1 VVKRTTLHDQTL
13 AMIQKFPF
21 PLQDREFV
29 MRQVSCTLDGTFL
42 YAIASVD
49 DDVVVDYGM
58 SGSPVR
64 ATSKGLIKFTPTETD
79 PNQCSLE
86 LYQYFDAG
94 GWIPAF
100 VANRL
105 IPLALEVAQES
116 RMAFQRD
123 DEVDEMER
131 NELAG
136 VIEHRQQVYD
146 GVEVELM
153 KLVHDKLG
161 SIKEEDFNEFESSD
175 HLVKV
180 QGIIPEGSSVMVG
193 RATTLVDASIAEV
206 AAWELAKMSR
216 VLMHRHTERNGLQR
230 ELKKMNEHHLI
241 FHMGIQFPVPGL
253 RPRQLV
259 LRIVWKWAEGRNELM
274 IYIDSVEHES
284 FPDREGSERMPS
296 TTMIKYKRE
305 DSESGVAQT
314 KIVWTQQVDVG
325 ESIPRWIVNRQG
337 LRHLSYVRAPA
348 PAAAARAAARERR
361 VLDPAAA
368 AAAAAA

>member
-1 VVKRTTLHDQTL
+1 
-13 AMIQKFPF
+13 
-21 PLQDREFV
+21 

-42 YAIASVD
+42 YAIASVN

-64 ATSKGLIKFTPTETD
+64 ATSKGLVKFTPTETD

-153 KLVHDKLG
+153 KRVQGELG

-180 QGIIPEGSSVMVG
+180 QGILVEGSSVWVG
-193 RATTLVDASIAEV
+193 RATTLVDASIAEL
-206 AAWELAKMSR
+206 AAWELARMSR
-216 VLMHRHTERNGLQR
+216 VNMHRHADRNGLQR
-230 ELKKMNEHHLI
+230 ELKKINEHQMLFHL
-241 FHMGIQFPVPGL
+241 GIQLPVPGI

-259 LRIVWKWAEGRNELM
+259 TRVVWKWAEGKDELT
-274 IYIDSVEHES
+274 IFCGNVKHEA
-284 FPDREGSERMPS
+284 FPDREGSERIS
-296 TTMIKYKRE
+296 NTNMIKYKKE
-305 DSESGVAQT
+305 ESASGVAQT
-314 KIVWTQQVDVG
+314 NVIWTQQLDIG
-325 ESIPRWIVNRQG
+325 ESIPKWIVIREG
-337 LRHLSYVRAPA
+337 LRHFSYVRVSAS
-348 PAAAARAAARERR
+348 AAAACAARERR

-368 AAAAAA
+368 AAA